1 MYFRKLFETMAILG
15 QIRKRSIFLI
25 LVIGMA
31 LFAFVISGVFTS
43 NGGFDSNKPIGEI
56 NGEEIDFEIFNSMVE
71 QSQAVYG
78 LNTIKAV
85 NLAWEQGLQN
95 QILIQELEKLGI
107 DAGKNQLE
115 QIISQDQSIA
125 LNPIFQNEIG
135 LFDFNLFSN
144 YITQLKSTNP
154 SLYNSW
160 RLQEENFITIA
171 KQKIYF
177 DLIRSS
183 IIQTNI
189 ESKIQYHLENDKVNL
204 QYLRIPYE
212 NIPDSLFKIKDSEI
226 LSYMKKNKDG
236 YEISES
242 KEIEYIYIQDNA
254 SELDINNIISNLE
267 QLRDG
272 FNQLNRVTNNVD
284 YVEGFKD
291 TKEISE
297 FIDIYSDISWDSIY
311 LTRED
316 LKSDYDDILF
326 GLNIG
331 QVFGPYKDDNFYK
344 ISRMVGKKR
353 EGNLNKVLL
362 ANVVKE
368 IIPSNESSNNNY
380 RKASQVEFDANNDL
394 PLNQSDVA
402 LPINNFESF
411 EEFDEGIPGINNSR
425 QVIKWLYDKGSKV
438 GDVRRFDLADGYL
451 VAKIIQFNKK
461 RLTNIDKVRDEI
473 SKIILNDKKFSYLKN
488 KYKSTIDIESIA
500 IENNIDVEN
509 ASAVTQSDPILVG
522 AGPEPY
528 IIGSSFS
535 LMEDETSELL
545 KGNNGIYI
553 VRLKSKQTAEE
564 FNLSQDITNSSIE
577 SELERMSLLIP
588 DVLESNAEIIDN
600 RSFYY

>member
-1 MYFRKLFETMAILG
+1 MAILG
-15 QIRKRSIFLI
+15 QIRKRSFFLI

-43 NGGFDSNKPIGEI
+43 NGGFGSNKPIGEI
-56 NGEEIDFEIFNSMVE
+56 NGEEIDFEMFNSMVE
-71 QSQAVYG
+71 QSQVVYG
-78 LNTIKAV
+78 FNTIQAV
-85 NLAWEQGLQN
+85 NFAWEQGLQN
-95 QILIQELEKLGI
+95 QILTQELEKLGI

-144 YITQLKSTNP
+144 YISQLKSTNP

-160 RLQEENFITIA
+160 RLQEENFITVA

-226 LSYMKKNKDG
+226 LSYMKKNKDQ

-242 KEIEYIYIQDNA
+242 KEIEYIYIQDTA

-311 LTRED
+311 VTRED
-316 LKSDYDDILF
+316 IKSDYDDILF

-331 QVFGPYKDDNFYK
+331 QVFGPYKDENFYK

-362 ANVVKE
+362 ANVAKE

-380 RKASQVEFDANNDL
+380 RKASQAEFDANNDL
-394 PLNQSDVA
+394 PLNQSNVDIA
-402 LPINNFESF
+402 INNFESF

-425 QVIKWLYDKGSKV
+425 QIIKWLYDKGSKI
-438 GDVRRFDLADGYL
+438 GDVRRFDLADGYF

-461 RLTNIDKVRDEI
+461 RLTNIDNVRDEI
-473 SKIILNDKKFSYLKN
+473 SEIILNDKKFSYLKN

-500 IENNIDVEN
+500 IENNIEVEN

-553 VRLKSKQTAEE
+553 IRLKSKQTAEE
-564 FNLSQDITNSSIE
+564 FNLVQDKTNPSID

-588 DVLESNAEIIDN
+588 EILESNSEIVDN

>member
-1 MYFRKLFETMAILG
+1 MAILG
-15 QIRKRSIFLI
+15 QIRKRSFFLI

-43 NGGFDSNKPIGEI
+43 NGGFSSNKPIGEI
-56 NGEEIDFEIFNSMVE
+56 NGEEIDFEMFNSMVE
-71 QSQAVYG
+71 QAQVVYG

-95 QILIQELEKLGI
+95 QILTQELEKLGI

-154 SLYNSW
+154 SIYNSW
-160 RLQEENFITIA
+160 RLQEENFITVA

-183 IIQTNI
+183 IFQTNI

-226 LSYMKKNKDG
+226 LSYIKRNKDQ

-242 KEIEYIYIQDNA
+242 KEIEYIYIQDTA

-311 LTRED
+311 VTRED
-316 LKSDYDDILF
+316 INSDYDDILF

-331 QVFGPYKDDNFYK
+331 QVFGPYKDENFYK

-362 ANVVKE
+362 ANVAKE

-380 RKASQVEFDANNDL
+380 RKASQAEFDANNDL
-394 PLNQSDVA
+394 PLNQSNVDIA
-402 LPINNFESF
+402 INNFESF

-425 QVIKWLYDKGSKV
+425 QIIKWLYDKGSKV
-438 GDVRRFDLADGYL
+438 GDVRRFDLADGYF

-461 RLTNIDKVRDEI
+461 RLTNIDNVRDEI
-473 SKIILNDKKFSYLKN
+473 SEIILNDKKFSYLKN

-500 IENNIDVEN
+500 IENNIEVEN

-553 VRLKSKQTAEE
+553 IRLKSKQTAEE
-564 FNLSQDITNSSIE
+564 FNLVQDKTNPSID

-588 DVLESNAEIIDN
+588 EILESNSEIVDN

>member
-1 MYFRKLFETMAILG
+1 MAILG
-15 QIRKRSIFLI
+15 QIRKRSFFLI

-43 NGGFDSNKPIGEI
+43 NGGFGSNKPIGEI
-56 NGEEIDFEIFNSMVE
+56 NGEEIDFEMFNSMVE
-71 QSQAVYG
+71 QAQVVYG

-95 QILIQELEKLGI
+95 QILTQELEKLGI

-125 LNPIFQNEIG
+125 SNPIFQNEIG

-160 RLQEENFITIA
+160 RLQEENFITVA

-212 NIPDSLFKIKDSEI
+212 NFPDSLFQIKDSEI
-226 LSYMKKNKDG
+226 LSYMKKNKDE

-242 KEIEYIYIQDNA
+242 KEIEYIYIQDTA
-254 SELDINNIISNLE
+254 SELDINNIMSNLE

-272 FNQLNRVTNNVD
+272 FSQLNRVTNNVD

-311 LTRED
+311 VTRED
-316 LKSDYDDILF
+316 VKSDYADLLF

-344 ISRMVGKKR
+344 ISRMVGKKK

-362 ANVVKE
+362 ADVVKE

-380 RKASQVEFDANNDL
+380 RKASQAEFDANNDL
-394 PLNQSDVA
+394 PLNQSNVE
-402 LPINNFESF
+402 LSVNNFESF

-425 QVIKWLYDKGSKV
+425 QIIKWLYEKGSKV
-438 GDVRRFDLADGYL
+438 GDVKRFDLADGYL

-461 RLTNIDKVRDEI
+461 RLTDIDNVRDII
-473 SKIILNDKKFSYLKN
+473 SEIILNDKKFSYLKN

-500 IENNIDVEN
+500 IENNIEIEN

-522 AGPEPY
+522 AGTEPY
-528 IIGSSFS
+528 IIGSSFA
-535 LMEDETSELL
+535 LMEDEISELL

-564 FNLSQDITNSSIE
+564 FNLSQDLTNSSIE
-577 SELERMSLLIP
+577 SELERMFSLIP
-588 DVLESNAEIIDN
+588 EVLESNSEIVDN
-600 RSFYY
+600 RSLYY

>member
-1 MYFRKLFETMAILG
+1 MAILG

-56 NGEEIDFEIFNSMVE
+56 NGEEIDFEMFNSMVE
-71 QSQAVYG
+71 QAQAIYG

-95 QILIQELEKLGI
+95 QILNQELEKLGI

-125 LNPIFQNEIG
+125 LNPIFLNEIG

-160 RLQEENFITIA
+160 RLQEENFITVA

-226 LSYMKKNKDG
+226 LSYIKRNNDE

-242 KEIEYIYIQDNA
+242 KEIEYIYIEDTA
-254 SELDINNIISNLE
+254 SDLDINNIVSNLE

-311 LTRED
+311 VTRED
-316 LKSDYDDILF
+316 INSDFDDILF

-353 EGNLNKVLL
+353 EGNLNKILL
-362 ANVVKE
+362 ADVAKE

-380 RKASQVEFDANNDL
+380 RKASQAEFDANNDL
-394 PLNQSDVA
+394 PLNNSDVG
-402 LPINNFESF
+402 LGINNFESF

-438 GDVRRFDLADGYL
+438 GDVRRFDLADGYI
-451 VAKIIQFNKK
+451 VAKIIQFNKR
-461 RLTNIDKVRDEI
+461 RLTNIDNIRDKI
-473 SKIILNDKKFSYLKN
+473 SEIILNDKKFSFLKN
-488 KYKSTIDIESIA
+488 KYKSNIDIESIA
-500 IENNIDVEN
+500 TENNIQIEN
-509 ASAVTQSDPILVG
+509 ATAVTQSDPILVG
-522 AGPEPY
+522 AGSEPY

-535 LMEDETSELL
+535 LMEDEISELL

-553 VRLKSKQTAEE
+553 VKLKSKQTAEE
-564 FNLSQDITNSSIE
+564 LNLSQYITNPSVE
-577 SELERMSLLIP
+577 SELQRMSLLIP
-588 DVLESNAEIIDN
+588 EILESKSEIVDN

>member
-1 MYFRKLFETMAILG
+1 MAILG
-15 QIRKRSIFLI
+15 QIRKRSFFLI

-43 NGGFDSNKPIGEI
+43 NGGFGSNKPIGEI
-56 NGEEIDFEIFNSMVE
+56 NGEEIDFEMFNSMVE
-71 QSQAVYG
+71 QAQVVYG

-95 QILIQELEKLGI
+95 QILTQELEKLGI

-144 YITQLKSTNP
+144 YIIQLKSTNP

-160 RLQEENFITIA
+160 RLQEENFITVA

-183 IIQTNI
+183 ILQTNI

-226 LSYMKKNKDG
+226 LSYIKRNKDQ

-242 KEIEYIYIQDNA
+242 KEIEYIYIQDTA

-311 LTRED
+311 VTRED
-316 LKSDYDDILF
+316 INSDYDDILF

-331 QVFGPYKDDNFYK
+331 QVFGPYKDENFYK

-362 ANVVKE
+362 ANVAKE

-380 RKASQVEFDANNDL
+380 RKASQAEFDANNDL
-394 PLNQSDVA
+394 PLNQSNVDIA
-402 LPINNFESF
+402 INNFESF

-425 QVIKWLYDKGSKV
+425 QIIKWLYDKGSKV
-438 GDVRRFDLADGYL
+438 GDVRRFDLADGYF

-461 RLTNIDKVRDEI
+461 RLTNIDNVRDEI
-473 SKIILNDKKFSYLKN
+473 SEIILNDKKFSYLKN

-500 IENNIDVEN
+500 IENNIEVEN

-564 FNLSQDITNSSIE
+564 FNLVQDKTNPSID

-588 DVLESNAEIIDN
+588 EILESNSEIVDN

>member
-1 MYFRKLFETMAILG
+1 MAILG
-15 QIRKRSIFLI
+15 QIRKRSFFLI

-43 NGGFDSNKPIGEI
+43 NGGFGSNKPIGEI
-56 NGEEIDFEIFNSMVE
+56 NGEEIDFEMFNSMVE
-71 QSQAVYG
+71 QAQVVYG
-78 LNTIKAV
+78 LNTIQAV
-85 NLAWEQGLQN
+85 NFAWEQGLQN
-95 QILIQELEKLGI
+95 QIITQELEKLGI

-125 LNPIFQNEIG
+125 LNPIFQNQIG

-160 RLQEENFITIA
+160 RLQEENFISVA

-212 NIPDSLFKIKDSEI
+212 NIPDSLFIIKDSEI
-226 LSYMKKNKDG
+226 LSYMKKNKDQ

-242 KEIEYIYIQDNA
+242 KEIEYIYIQDKA
-254 SELDINNIISNLE
+254 SEIDINNIISNLE

-311 LTRED
+311 VTRED
-316 LKSDYDDILF
+316 INSDYDDILF

-331 QVFGPYKDDNFYK
+331 QVFGPYKDENFYK

-362 ANVVKE
+362 ANVAKE

-380 RKASQVEFDANNDL
+380 RKASQAEFDANNDL
-394 PLNQSDVA
+394 PLNQSNVDIAV
-402 LPINNFESF
+402 NNFESF

-425 QVIKWLYDKGSKV
+425 QIIKWLYDKGSKI
-438 GDVRRFDLADGYL
+438 GDVRRFDLADGYF

-461 RLTNIDKVRDEI
+461 RLTNIDNVRDEI
-473 SKIILNDKKFSYLKN
+473 SEIILNDKKFSYLKN

-500 IENNIDVEN
+500 IENNIEVEN

-553 VRLKSKQTAEE
+553 IRLKSKQTAEE
-564 FNLSQDITNSSIE
+564 FNLVQDKTNPSIDI
-577 SELERMSLLIP
+577 ELERMSLLIP
-588 DVLESNAEIIDN
+588 EILESNSEIVDN

>member
-1 MYFRKLFETMAILG
+1 MAILG

-43 NGGFDSNKPIGEI
+43 NGGFGSNKPIGEI
-56 NGEEIDFEIFNSMVE
+56 NGEEIDFEMFNPMVE
-71 QSQAVYG
+71 QTQAVYG

-95 QILIQELEKLGI
+95 QILTQELEKLGI

-125 LNPIFQNEIG
+125 SNPIFQNEIG

-160 RLQEENFITIA
+160 RLQEENFITVA

-212 NIPDSLFKIKDSEI
+212 NIPDSLFQIKDSEI
-226 LSYMKKNKDG
+226 LSYMKKNKDQ

-242 KEIEYIYIQDNA
+242 KEIEYIYIEDTA
-254 SELDINNIISNLE
+254 SELDVNNIISNLE

-291 TKEISE
+291 TKDISE

-311 LTRED
+311 VTRED
-316 LKSDYDDILF
+316 IKSDYDDILF

-331 QVFGPYKDDNFYK
+331 QVFGPYKDGNFYK

-353 EGNLNKVLL
+353 EGNLNKILL

-380 RKASQVEFDANNDL
+380 RKASQAEFDANNNL
-394 PLNQSDVA
+394 PLNQTDNA
-402 LPINNFESF
+402 LAINNFESF

-425 QVIKWLYDKGSKV
+425 QIIKWLYDKGSKL
-438 GDVRRFDLADGYL
+438 GDVKRFDLADGYL
-451 VAKIIQFNKK
+451 VAKIIQFNNK
-461 RLTNIDKVRDEI
+461 RLTNIDNVRDEI
-473 SKIILNDKKFSYLKN
+473 SEIILNDKKFSYLKN

-500 IENNIDVEN
+500 IENNIEIEN

-522 AGPEPY
+522 AGTEPY

-535 LMEDETSELL
+535 LMEDEISELL

-588 DVLESNAEIIDN
+588 EILESNSEIVDN
-600 RSFYY
+600 RSLYY

>member
-1 MYFRKLFETMAILG
+1 MAILG
-15 QIRKRSIFLI
+15 QIRKRSFFLI

-43 NGGFDSNKPIGEI
+43 NGGFGSNKPIGEI
-56 NGEEIDFEIFNSMVE
+56 NGEEIDFEMFNSMVE
-71 QSQAVYG
+71 QAQVVYG

-85 NLAWEQGLQN
+85 NFAWEQGLQN
-95 QILIQELEKLGI
+95 QILTQELEKLGI

-160 RLQEENFITIA
+160 RLQEENFITVA

-183 IIQTNI
+183 ILQTNI

-226 LSYMKKNKDG
+226 LSYIKRNKDQ

-242 KEIEYIYIQDNA
+242 KEIEYIYIQDTA

-297 FIDIYSDISWDSIY
+297 FIDIYSDTSWDSIY
-311 LTRED
+311 VTRED
-316 LKSDYDDILF
+316 INSDYDDILF

-331 QVFGPYKDDNFYK
+331 QVFGPYKDENFYK
-344 ISRMVGKKR
+344 ISKMVGKKR

-362 ANVVKE
+362 ANVAKE

-380 RKASQVEFDANNDL
+380 RKASQAEFDANNDL
-394 PLNQSDVA
+394 PLNQSNA
-402 LPINNFESF
+402 GIAINNFESF

-425 QVIKWLYDKGSKV
+425 QIIKWLYDKGSKV
-438 GDVRRFDLADGYL
+438 GDVRRFDLADGYI

-461 RLTNIDKVRDEI
+461 RLTNIDNVRDEI
-473 SKIILNDKKFSYLKN
+473 SEIILNDKKFSYLKN

-500 IENNIDVEN
+500 IENNIEVEN

-545 KGNNGIYI
+545 KGNNGIYVI
-553 VRLKSKQTAEE
+553 RLKSKQTAEE
-564 FNLSQDITNSSIE
+564 FNLVQDKTNPSID

-588 DVLESNAEIIDN
+588 EILESNSEIVDN

>member
-1 MYFRKLFETMAILG
+1 MAILG
-15 QIRKRSIFLI
+15 QIRKRSFFLI

-43 NGGFDSNKPIGEI
+43 NGGFGSNKPIGEI
-56 NGEEIDFEIFNSMVE
+56 NGEEIDFEMFNSMVE
-71 QSQAVYG
+71 QAQVVYG
-78 LNTIKAV
+78 LNTIQAV
-85 NLAWEQGLQN
+85 NFAWEQGLQN
-95 QILIQELEKLGI
+95 QILTQELEKLGI

-160 RLQEENFITIA
+160 RLQEENFITVA

-212 NIPDSLFKIKDSEI
+212 NISDSLFKIKDSEI
-226 LSYMKKNKDG
+226 LSYMKKNKDQ

-242 KEIEYIYIQDNA
+242 KEIEYIYIQDTA
-254 SELDINNIISNLE
+254 SEIDINNIISNLE

-311 LTRED
+311 VTRED
-316 LKSDYDDILF
+316 INSDYDDILF

-331 QVFGPYKDDNFYK
+331 QVFGPYKDENFYK

-362 ANVVKE
+362 ANVAKE

-380 RKASQVEFDANNDL
+380 RIASQAEFDANNDL
-394 PLNQSDVA
+394 PLNQSNVDIA
-402 LPINNFESF
+402 INNFESF

-425 QVIKWLYDKGSKV
+425 QIIKWLYEKGSKV
-438 GDVRRFDLADGYL
+438 GDVRRFDLADGYF

-461 RLTNIDKVRDEI
+461 RLTNIDNVRDEI
-473 SKIILNDKKFSYLKN
+473 SEIILNDKKFSYLKN

-500 IENNIDVEN
+500 IENNIEVEN

-553 VRLKSKQTAEE
+553 IRLKSKQTAEE
-564 FNLSQDITNSSIE
+564 FNLVQDKTNPSTD

-588 DVLESNAEIIDN
+588 EILESNSEIVDN

>member
-1 MYFRKLFETMAILG
+1 MAILG
-15 QIRKRSIFLI
+15 QIRKRSFFLI

-43 NGGFDSNKPIGEI
+43 NGGFGSNKPIGEI
-56 NGEEIDFEIFNSMVE
+56 NGEEIDFEMFNSMVE
-71 QSQAVYG
+71 QAQVVNG
-78 LNTIKAV
+78 LNTIQAV
-85 NLAWEQGLQN
+85 NFAWEQGLQY
-95 QILIQELEKLGI
+95 QILTQELEKLGI

-154 SLYNSW
+154 SIYNSW
-160 RLQEENFITIA
+160 RLQEENFITVA

-183 IIQTNI
+183 IFQTNI

-204 QYLRIPYE
+204 QYLRFPYE
-212 NIPDSLFKIKDSEI
+212 NIPDSLFQIKDSEI
-226 LSYMKKNKDG
+226 LSYMKKNKDQ

-242 KEIEYIYIQDNA
+242 KEIEYIYIQDTA

-311 LTRED
+311 VTRED
-316 LKSDYDDILF
+316 INSDYDDILF

-331 QVFGPYKDDNFYK
+331 QVFGPYKDENFYK

-362 ANVVKE
+362 ANVAKE

-380 RKASQVEFDANNDL
+380 RKASQAEFDANNDL
-394 PLNQSDVA
+394 PLNQSNA
-402 LPINNFESF
+402 GIAINNFESF

-425 QVIKWLYDKGSKV
+425 QIIKWLYDKGSKV
-438 GDVRRFDLADGYL
+438 GDVRRFDLADGYF

-461 RLTNIDKVRDEI
+461 RLTNIDNVRDEI
-473 SKIILNDKKFSYLKN
+473 SEIILNDKKFSYLKN

-500 IENNIDVEN
+500 IENNIELEN

-564 FNLSQDITNSSIE
+564 FNLVQDKTNPSIN

-588 DVLESNAEIIDN
+588 EILESNAEIVDN

>member
-1 MYFRKLFETMAILG
+1 MAILG
-15 QIRKRSIFLI
+15 QIRKRSFFLI

-43 NGGFDSNKPIGEI
+43 NGGFGSNKPIGEI
-56 NGEEIDFEIFNSMVE
+56 NGEEIDFEMFNSMVE
-71 QSQAVYG
+71 QAQVVYG

-85 NLAWEQGLQN
+85 NFAWEQGLQN
-95 QILIQELEKLGI
+95 QILTQELEKLGI

-160 RLQEENFITIA
+160 RLQEENFISVA

-183 IIQTNI
+183 IVQTNI

-226 LSYMKKNKDG
+226 LSYIKRNKDQ

-242 KEIEYIYIQDNA
+242 KEIEYIYIEDNA

-272 FNQLNRVTNNVD
+272 FSQLNRVTNNVD

-311 LTRED
+311 VTRED
-316 LKSDYDDILF
+316 VNSDYDDILF

-331 QVFGPYKDDNFYK
+331 QVFGPYKDENFYK

-362 ANVVKE
+362 ANVAKE

-380 RKASQVEFDANNDL
+380 RKASQAEFDANNDL
-394 PLNQSDVA
+394 PLNQSNVDIA
-402 LPINNFESF
+402 INNFESF
-411 EEFDEGIPGINNSR
+411 EDFDEGIPGINNSR
-425 QVIKWLYDKGSKV
+425 QIIKWLYDKGSKT

-461 RLTNIDKVRDEI
+461 RSTNIDNVRDEI
-473 SKIILNDKKFSYLKN
+473 SEIILNDKKFNYLKN
-488 KYKSTIDIESIA
+488 KYKSSIDIESIA
-500 IENNIDVEN
+500 IENNIEVEN

-545 KGNNGIYI
+545 KGNNGIYVI
-553 VRLKSKQTAEE
+553 RLKSKQTAEE
-564 FNLSQDITNSSIE
+564 FNLVQDKTNPSID

-588 DVLESNAEIIDN
+588 EILESNSEIVDN

>member
-1 MYFRKLFETMAILG
+1 MAILG
-15 QIRKRSIFLI
+15 QIRKRSFFLI

-43 NGGFDSNKPIGEI
+43 NGGFGSNKPIGEI
-56 NGEEIDFEIFNSMVE
+56 NGEEIDFEMFNSMVE
-71 QSQAVYG
+71 QAQVVYG

-85 NLAWEQGLQN
+85 NFAWEQGLQN
-95 QILIQELEKLGI
+95 QILTQELEKLGI

-160 RLQEENFITIA
+160 RLQEENFITVA

-226 LSYMKKNKDG
+226 LSYMKKNKDQ

-242 KEIEYIYIQDNA
+242 KEIEYIYIQDTA
-254 SELDINNIISNLE
+254 SEIDINNIISNLE

-311 LTRED
+311 VTRED
-316 LKSDYDDILF
+316 INSDYDDILF

-331 QVFGPYKDDNFYK
+331 QVFGPYKDENFYK

-362 ANVVKE
+362 ANVAKE

-380 RKASQVEFDANNDL
+380 RKASQAEFDANNDL
-394 PLNQSDVA
+394 PLNQSNEDIA
-402 LPINNFESF
+402 INNFESF

-425 QVIKWLYDKGSKV
+425 QIIKWLYDKGSKV
-438 GDVRRFDLADGYL
+438 GDVRRFDLADGYF

-461 RLTNIDKVRDEI
+461 RLTNIDNVRDEI
-473 SKIILNDKKFSYLKN
+473 SEIILNDKKFSYLKN

-500 IENNIDVEN
+500 IENNIEVEN

-553 VRLKSKQTAEE
+553 IRLKSKQTAEE
-564 FNLSQDITNSSIE
+564 FNLVQDKTNPSID

-588 DVLESNAEIIDN
+588 EILESNSEIVDN

>member
-1 MYFRKLFETMAILG
+1 MAILG

-56 NGEEIDFEIFNSMVE
+56 NGEEIDFEMFNSMVE
-71 QSQAVYG
+71 QAQAIYG

-95 QILIQELEKLGI
+95 QILNQELEKLGI

-125 LNPIFQNEIG
+125 LNPIFLNEIG

-160 RLQEENFITIA
+160 RLQEENFITVA

-226 LSYMKKNKDG
+226 LSYMKRNKDE

-242 KEIEYIYIQDNA
+242 KEIEYIYIEDTA
-254 SELDINNIISNLE
+254 SDLDINNIVSNLE

-311 LTRED
+311 VTRED
-316 LKSDYDDILF
+316 INSDYDDILF

-331 QVFGPYKDDNFYK
+331 QVFGPYRDDNFYK

-353 EGNLNKVLL
+353 EGNLNKILL
-362 ANVVKE
+362 ADVAKE

-380 RKASQVEFDANNDL
+380 RKASQAEFDANNDL
-394 PLNQSDVA
+394 PFNYSDVGLA
-402 LPINNFESF
+402 INNFESF

-438 GDVRRFDLADGYL
+438 GDVRRFDLADGYI
-451 VAKIIQFNKK
+451 VAKIIQFNKR
-461 RLTNIDKVRDEI
+461 RLTNIDDIRDKI
-473 SKIILNDKKFSYLKN
+473 SEIILNDKKFSFLKN

-500 IENNIDVEN
+500 TENNIQIEN

-522 AGPEPY
+522 AGSEPY

-535 LMEDETSELL
+535 LMEDEISELL

-553 VRLKSKQTAEE
+553 VKLKSKQTAEE
-564 FNLSQDITNSSIE
+564 LNLSQYITNLSIE
-577 SELERMSLLIP
+577 SELQRMSLLIP
-588 DVLESNAEIIDN
+588 EILESKSEIVDN